1 MLLNSGY
8 YEAELGR
15 QTLSQKGISEM
26 ITVAIVEDDQDIR
39 ESLALL
45 INGTPNFSCVGTYPS
60 FEKAQKGILR
70 EQPDVVL
77 MDIGLPGVSG
87 IEGIKILKEKMP
99 EIDILVLTIQSEDR
113 VVFDALCAGACGYLM
128 KDTPPAQL
136 LDAIQES
143 YSGGAPMSTRIARLV
158 VESFQVTS
166 QSNLTQRETEV
177 LTHLCKGKSY
187 KMIADDLFISE
198 ETVRRHIKNI
208 YRKLEVH
215 SKSEA
220 VAKAFKQK
228 LVNL

>member
-1 MLLNSGY
+1 
-8 YEAELGR
+8 
-15 QTLSQKGISEM
+15 M
-26 ITVAIVEDDQDIR
+26 ITVSIVEDDVDIR

-45 INGTPNFSCVGTYPS
+45 INGTPGFSCNGTYES
-60 FEKAQKGILR
+60 CEKGIKGIMKDP
-70 EQPDVVL
+70 PDVAL
-77 MDIGLPGVSG
+77 MDIGLPGMTG
-87 IEGIKILKEKMP
+87 IEGIRILKEKLP
-99 EIDILVLTIQSEDR
+99 DLDILVLTIQSESDT
-113 VVFDALCAGACGYLM
+113 VFDALCAGACGYLM

-143 YSGGAPMSTRIARLV
+143 YDGGAPMSTRIARLV
-158 VESFQVTS
+158 VKSFQIEQQTLLTS
-166 QSNLTQRETEV
+166 RETEV

-220 VAKAFKQK
+220 VAKAFKER

>member
-1 MLLNSGY
+1 
-8 YEAELGR
+8 
-15 QTLSQKGISEM
+15 M
-26 ITVAIVEDDQDIR
+26 ITVSIVEDDTEIR

-45 INGTPNFSCVGTYPS
+45 INGTPNFSCISTFGS
-60 FEKAQKGILR
+60 CEKAIKGILKDP
-70 EQPDVVL
+70 PDVVL
-77 MDIGLPGVSG
+77 MDIGLPGMSG
-87 IEGIKILKEKMP
+87 IEGIKRLKEKMP
-99 EIDILVLTIQSEDR
+99 DIDILVLTIQSDDK
-113 VVFDALCAGACGYLM
+113 VVFEALCAGACAYLM

-136 LDAIQES
+136 LDAIMETND
-143 YSGGAPMSTRIARLV
+143 GGAPMSTKIARMV
-158 VESFQVTS
+158 VESFQITTQTS
-166 QSNLTQRETEV
+166 LTNRETEV

-220 VAKAFKQK
+220 VAKAFREK

>member
-1 MLLNSGY
+1 MEVLQTIEKRAPRIGQRPMLH
-8 YEAELGR
+8 
-15 QTLSQKGISEM
+15 
-26 ITVAIVEDDQDIR
+26 VAIVEDDPDIR

-45 INGTPNFSCVGTYPS
+45 INGTPGYNCTQTFGSA
-60 FEKAQKGILR
+60 EKGIKGILKDP
-70 EQPDVVL
+70 PDIVL
-77 MDIGLPGVSG
+77 MDIELPGITG

-99 EIDILVLTIQSEDR
+99 ELDILVLTILSDHKI
-113 VVFDALCAGACGYLM
+113 VFEALCAGACGYLM

-136 LDAIQES
+136 LEALQETKE
-143 YSGGAPMSTRIARLV
+143 GGAPMSTRIARMV
-158 VESFQVTS
+158 VQSFQITPQTS
-166 QSNLTQRETEV
+166 LTQRETEV

-187 KMIADDLFISE
+187 KMIADSLFISE

-220 VAKAFKQK
+220 VAKAFKEK

>member
-1 MLLNSGY
+1 MLN
-8 YEAELGR
+8 
-15 QTLSQKGISEM
+15 
-26 ITVAIVEDDQDIR
+26 VAIVEDDPDIR

-45 INGTPNFSCVGTYPS
+45 INGTPGYECEQTYS
-60 FEKAQKGILR
+60 NAEKAIKGILKDP
-70 EQPDVVL
+70 PDVIL
-77 MDIGLPGVSG
+77 MDIELPGMSG
-87 IEGIKILKEKMP
+87 IEAIKVLKEKMP
-99 EIDILVLTIQSEDR
+99 TLDILVLTILSDDKI
-113 VVFDALCAGACGYLM
+113 VFEALCAGACGYLM

-136 LDAIQES
+136 LEALQETRD
-143 YSGGAPMSTRIARLV
+143 GGAPMSTRIARMV
-158 VESFQVTS
+158 VQSFQVTQTTS
-166 QSNLTQRETEV
+166 LTARETEV

-187 KMIADDLFISE
+187 KMIADSLFISE

>member
-1 MLLNSGY
+1 
-8 YEAELGR
+8 
-15 QTLSQKGISEM
+15 M

-45 INGTPNFSCVGTYPS
+45 INGTPNFNCVGTYNS
-60 FEKAQKGILR
+60 VEKGIKGIMK

-77 MDIGLPGVSG
+77 MDIGLPGMSG
-87 IEGIKILKEKMP
+87 IEGIKILKEKEP
-99 EIDILVLTIQSEDR
+99 EIDILVLTIQSDDR
-113 VVFDALCAGACGYLM
+113 IVFDALCAGACGYLV

-136 LDAIQES
+136 LEAIQES
-143 YSGGAPMSTRIARLV
+143 HEGGAPMSTRIARLV
-158 VESFQVTS
+158 VESFQVTP
-166 QSNLTQRETEV
+166 QTNLTNRETEV

-187 KMIADDLFISE
+187 KMIADDLCISE

-220 VAKAFKQK
+220 VAKAFKEK
-228 LVNL
+228 LVKL

>member
-1 MLLNSGY
+1 
-8 YEAELGR
+8 
-15 QTLSQKGISEM
+15 M
-26 ITVAIVEDDQDIR
+26 ITVSIIEDDCDIR

-45 INGTPNFSCVGTYPS
+45 INGTPGFGCLAAYSSC
-60 FEKAQKGILR
+60 EKGIKNILKDP
-70 EQPDVVL
+70 PDVVL
-77 MDIGLPGVSG
+77 MDIGLPGMSG

-99 EIDILVLTIQSEDR
+99 ELDIMVLTIQSDDR
-113 VVFDALCAGACGYLM
+113 IVFEALCAGACGYMM

-136 LDAIQES
+136 LDAIRES
-143 YSGGAPMSTRIARLV
+143 YGGGAPMSTRIARMV
-158 VESFQVTS
+158 VESFKITQQT
-166 QSNLTQRETEV
+166 NLTQRETEV

-220 VAKAFKQK
+220 VAKAFKEK
-228 LVNL
+228 LVNI

>member
-1 MLLNSGY
+1 MLH
-8 YEAELGR
+8 
-15 QTLSQKGISEM
+15 
-26 ITVAIVEDDQDIR
+26 VAIVEDDPDIR

-45 INGTPNFSCVGTYPS
+45 INGTPGYSCTQTYGS
-60 FEKAQKGILR
+60 CEKGVKGILKDP
-70 EQPDVVL
+70 PDIIL
-77 MDIGLPGVSG
+77 MDIELPGISG

-99 EIDILVLTIQSEDR
+99 ELDILVLTILSDHKI
-113 VVFDALCAGACGYLM
+113 VFEALCAGACGYLM

-136 LDAIQES
+136 LEALQETRD
-143 YSGGAPMSTRIARLV
+143 GGAPMSTRIARMV
-158 VESFQVTS
+158 VQSFQITPQTS
-166 QSNLTQRETEV
+166 LTARETEV

-187 KMIADDLFISE
+187 KMIADSLFISE

-220 VAKAFKQK
+220 VAKAFKEK